1 MPNLPV
7 QDIMHEGP
15 GLKQHMRE
23 TSAVANSV
31 MPTTPAPKSTA
42 GAEPVKIKS
51 DLVNPNGVF
60 GTRGGEKRIDTK
72 NMTKQL
78 GMPSYKHGTDFV
90 PETGPAMLHKGE
102 KVTPAKEN
110 MKNNM
115 YSKITEGDAKPKKEI
130 KEMRVKKTHDGKHVV
145 THVHHHPMHEDETH
159 VADTAKDL
167 AAHMAAHAGGAG
179 SDGAPAGGGDDQM
192 AQLTASPSPAPAPAA
207 GGAAPQPGM

>member
-15 GLKQHMRE
+15 GLRDRARE
-23 TSAVANSV
+23 TAAVTDAALPRNDA
-31 MPTTPAPKSTA
+31 PAVKSPPSKVDLISSTA
-42 GAEPVKIKS
+42 K
-51 DLVNPNGVF
+51 F
-60 GTRGGEKRIDTK
+60 GDRGKEKRLDKDT
-72 NMTKQL
+72 TDTRPL
-78 GMPSYKHGTDFV
+78 GSFKHGTAYV
-90 PETGPAMLHKGE
+90 PKTGNYKLHEGE
-102 KVTPAKEN
+102 AVTPAKDN
-110 MKNNM
+110 MKNM

-192 AQLTASPSPAPAPAA
+192 AQLTASPSPAPAPAPAA
-207 GGAAPQPGM
+207 GGATPQPGM